1 MSRQVDIYRDK
12 YLKYKTKY
20 LELQNKLNNLSGGGL
35 DNAINLFFNKLF
47 KHKTELYDLFRKDA
61 ALMDKLRENKI
72 ILPVLFGKNIDDLK
86 LNNVLN
92 KVFTTIIKDIDE
104 DIVEEY
110 LNIYLSGQL
119 GIQKNEN
126 TIKYKSEYIEAYKN
140 IKKLRDNKFKVP
152 ATFDSLSELETYIIA
167 NATNLDAIDK
177 QNEGKD
183 DVVKILETDK
193 LTIYRPTSK
202 AGLKYYGDY
211 ASWYLDEQD
220 DNIRKMYIIVPKV
233 PKMTDVVLQL
243 QFESGKLID
252 GFSKPVIPGNLSY
265 WLKDESFDDWF
276 NSKLGLEDKISM
288 GVLRIDKMIPIFTTR
303 HSNLIKA
310 LTFGDDFNQ
319 PLGKSLDNLTGLIQ
333 LKFGHSFDQYLDNS
347 LDNLTSLRKL
357 TFGNNFNNGWGPL
370 KDSLAKLTNLV
381 QLDLGGFHK
390 MLEFSLFNLT
400 NLMELKLG
408 DMFVAPLSKS
418 LCKQTN
424 LRKLTFGSSFNQ
436 YLGDSLNELT
446 SLQELNFGSSFN
458 QGLYDSLNKLT
469 SLTRLNLG
477 TYFNQ
482 PLGSSLDQLTNL
494 QQLTLSRNFNTHL
507 GSSLDKL
514 TSLQQLTFGDYF
526 NRNLDSSLDKLSN
539 LQQLTFGDYFNQL
552 LYSSLDKLTSL
563 QQLTFGR
570 GFNQHLGSS
579 LDKLIML
586 RELNFGDD
594 FNNGDDYY
602 EGAEPLANSF
612 DSLTNLQQLNIG
624 GFRQPVDNSLDRL
637 VNLQQLTVSRTYSH
651 PLPQIK
657 DLKIIKSP

>member
-1 MSRQVDIYRDK
+1 MSRQTNIYRDK

-35 DNAINLFFNKLF
+35 ADAINLFFNTLF
-47 KHKTELYDLFRKDA
+47 KHKTALYDLFRKDV
-61 ALMDKLRENKI
+61 ALMDELRKNNI
-72 ILPVLFGKNIDDLK
+72 ILPVLFNKNIDDLK
-86 LNNVLN
+86 ANNALN

-104 DIVEEY
+104 DTLEEY
-110 LNIYLSGQL
+110 LKIYLSGQL
-119 GIQKNEN
+119 GIQKNGN
-126 TIKYKSEYIEAYKN
+126 TIKYKSEYIEACKN
-140 IKKLRDNKFKVP
+140 VKKLRDNKFKVP

-167 NATNLDAIDK
+167 NAANLDAIDK

-202 AGLKYYGDY
+202 AGLKYYGEY
-211 ASWYLDEQD
+211 ASWYQDEQD
-220 DNIRKMYIIVPKV
+220 DNIKKMYIIVPKV
-233 PKMTDVVLQL
+233 PKMKDVVLQL

-252 GFSKPVIPGNLSY
+252 GFGKPVIPGNLSY
-265 WLKDESFDDWF
+265 WLKDEVFDEWF
-276 NSKLGLEDKISM
+276 NGKLGLEDKISK

-303 HSNLIKA
+303 YSNLIKA

-357 TFGNNFNNGWGPL
+357 TFGNEFNNGWGPL

-381 QLDLGGFHK
+381 QLDLGGFLK

-408 DMFVAPLSKS
+408 DRFVAPLSNS

-446 SLQELNFGSSFN
+446 SLRELNFGSSFN
-458 QGLYDSLNKLT
+458 QHLD
-469 SLTRLNLG
+469 
-477 TYFNQ
+477 
-482 PLGSSLDQLTNL
+482 SSLDQLTNL
-494 QQLTLSRNFNTHL
+494 QQLT
-507 GSSLDKL
+507 
-514 TSLQQLTFGDYF
+514 FGDYF
-526 NRNLDSSLDKLSN
+526 NRYLESSLDRLTN
-539 LQQLTFGDYFNQL
+539 LQQLN
-552 LYSSLDKLTSL
+552 
-563 QQLTFGR
+563 FGR
-570 GFNQHLGSS
+570 GFNQPLGSS

-586 RELNFGDD
+586 RELNFGDE
-594 FNNGDDYY
+594 FNNGDYY
-602 EGAEPLANSF
+602 YVGDKPLANSF

-657 DLKIIKSP
+657 DLKIIKSS